1 MANTLSGVSPSHGPQ
16 TGGTTITVT
25 GTGLDTVA
33 ANIYLRFSD
42 HVQMNCRAV
51 TQTATQITAVTPD
64 MSARPTGP
72 ADVGV
77 FDTAASAFTWL
88 LGAFNVDA
96 PTFPPGVWDGPA
108 WDGVGWQATQF
119 APGAGW
125 GSDWQVWFQ
134 DGVNVVWDM
143 TASVV
148 EARWTTDS
156 YTTGDGSFRGDLQ
169 PGSLQ
174 MQIHDAG
181 HRAETL
187 PRTGTIWL
195 RYLPANLAWGFYL
208 DTVTRQLVAP
218 TDPTAADVVIQGS
231 AWPVRLTTDCL
242 HTFTRPAE
250 RADTRLT
257 AIAAWLSQN
266 TDLALPR
273 YTANVAA
280 QSHAAPAVAAVP
292 TWGTYP
298 AALTLIR
305 EAAADGVAWLTAS
318 TDGTGA
324 GQFALNYARWETAPP
339 RDLVA
344 SDVVAGIP
352 YDASMDSLISAVEWT
367 GMKGDGTTIVN
378 AASGSKVYNYGF
390 VKASMRVLADLGV
403 GTADQSAVNY
413 TGLNLINTHSD
424 PTPAQLS
431 AVTCTSGPR
440 TTPAGATGPP
450 WRPTAHVWTPNE
462 VLNWVAPAGQTWG
475 YTAYRVVKTAHRL
488 RAAAWDSAHTVEPY
502 TPASPLPA

>member
-1 MANTLSGVSPSHGPQ
+1 MNSPATSQ
-16 TGGTTITVT
+16 
-25 GTGLDTVA
+25 A
-33 ANIYLRFSD
+33 AG
-42 HVQMNCRAV
+42 
-51 TQTATQITAVTPD
+51 QITAVTKD
-64 MSARPTGP
+64 MSAKPAGP

-77 FDTAASAFTWL
+77 FDNAASAYTWR
-88 LGAFNVDA
+88 LGAFTVDA
-96 PTFPPGVWDGPA
+96 PTFTPGVWDGPA
-108 WDGVGWQATQF
+108 WDGAGWQAAQF

-125 GSDWQVWFQ
+125 GFDWQVWYQ
-134 DGVNVVWDM
+134 YQGAVGWDM

-148 EARWTTDS
+148 EARWTTDAH
-156 YTTGDGSFRGDLQ
+156 TTGDGSFRGDLQ

-174 MQIHDAG
+174 LQVHDAG

-187 PRTGTIWL
+187 SKLGTIWL
-195 RYLPANLAWGFYL
+195 RYLPANMVWGFYL

-218 TDPTAADVVIQGS
+218 SDPTAADVVIQGS
-231 AWPVRLTTDCL
+231 AWPLRLTTDCL
-242 HTFTRPAE
+242 HSFTRPAE

-257 AIAAWLSQN
+257 ALAAWLSNN
-266 TDLALPR
+266 TDLASPV
-273 YTANVAA
+273 YTAAVAA
-280 QSHAAPAVAAVP
+280 DSHVAPAVVAVP

-298 AALTLIR
+298 SALSVLR
-305 EAAADGVAWLTAS
+305 QAAADGVGWVSAS
-318 TDGTGA
+318 VDGA
-324 GQFALNYARWETAPP
+324 GLGRFQINYARWETAPP

-352 YDASMDSLISAVEWT
+352 YDSSMDSVISAVEWT

-431 AVTCTSGPR
+431 TVSCTSGAR
-440 TTPAGATGPP
+440 STPAGGTGPP
-450 WRPTAHVWTPNE
+450 WNPAAHVWGPDE
-462 VLNWVAPAGQTWG
+462 VLHWVPPAGQTWG
-475 YTAYRVVKTAHRL
+475 YTSYRVAKTAHRL
-488 RAAAWDSAHTVEPY
+488 RAAAWDSTHTVEPY